1 MDGVKLSR
9 RERLR
14 AETVRDIKEI
24 ALRHMA
30 EGGAAALSLRAI
42 AREMGM
48 TAGALYSY
56 YDTRNDLITALIVE
70 VYESLARSLE
80 TARAGWP
87 GDPAGQMLA
96 VGLTYREWAITNP
109 PEFQLVYG
117 NPIPGYQVP
126 EDGAELAA
134 EHRACGVLIRI
145 VAAAW
150 PVILAGRAAC
160 PSPARDDRPLHPDTG
175 PYAWSDF
182 RPDFALMARES
193 FPDLSPDAA
202 ALSLRIWGRLHGLV
216 TLEVYGHLRPQVTDP
231 ARLYRHELRDLCA
244 GLGLGHGPT
253 DPGAHDSLTTEGGQ
267 AGSRRGAGSA
277 ATRG

>member
-14 AETVRDIKEI
+14 VETVRDIKEI

-30 EGGAAALSLRAI
+30 EQGAAGLSLRAI

-56 YDTRNDLITALIVE
+56 YDTRDDLITALIVD
-70 VYESLARSLE
+70 VYDSLAQALEAARRS
-80 TARAGWP
+80 RP
-87 GDPAGQMLA
+87 DDPAGQLEA
-96 VGLTYREWAITNP
+96 VGVTYRQWAIGRP

-117 NPIPGYQVP
+117 DPIPGYQVRD
-126 EDGAELAA
+126 DGAELAA

-150 PVILAGRAAC
+150 PGIEATRAAG
-160 PSPARDDRPLHPDTG
+160 AAGVATG
-175 PYAWSDF
+175 EPVRAAPVAGSYTWSDF
-182 RPDFALMARES
+182 RPDFAEMARTS
-193 FPDLSPDAA
+193 FPDFPPDAA

-216 TLEVYGHLRPQVTDP
+216 ALEVYGHLRPQVNDP
-231 ARLYRHELRDLCA
+231 ARLYRDELRDLCELLNLVPSTPSGGLA
-244 GLGLGHGPT
+244 G
-253 DPGAHDSLTTEGGQ
+253 
-267 AGSRRGAGSA
+267 
-277 ATRG
+277 

>member
-14 AETVRDIKEI
+14 VETVRDIKEI

-30 EGGAAALSLRAI
+30 EQGAAGLSLRAI

-56 YDTRNDLITALIVE
+56 YDTRDDLITALIVD
-70 VYESLARSLE
+70 VYDSLAQALEAARRS
-80 TARAGWP
+80 RP
-87 GDPAGQMLA
+87 DDPAGQLEA
-96 VGLTYREWAITNP
+96 VGVTYREWAIGRS

-117 NPIPGYQVP
+117 DPIPGYKVRD
-126 EDGAELAA
+126 DGAELAA

-150 PVILAGRAAC
+150 PGIGATRAAAEATAEVTTGG
-160 PSPARDDRPLHPDTG
+160 PARPAPAAAGSYT
-175 PYAWSDF
+175 WSDF
-182 RPDFALMARES
+182 RPDFAAMARTS
-193 FPDLSPDAA
+193 FPDFPPDAA

-216 TLEVYGHLRPQVTDP
+216 ALEVYGHLRPQVNDP
-231 ARLYRHELRDLCA
+231 ARLYGDELRDLCELLNLTPSGA
-244 GLGLGHGPT
+244 PT
-253 DPGAHDSLTTEGGQ
+253 A
-267 AGSRRGAGSA
+267 
-277 ATRG
+277 